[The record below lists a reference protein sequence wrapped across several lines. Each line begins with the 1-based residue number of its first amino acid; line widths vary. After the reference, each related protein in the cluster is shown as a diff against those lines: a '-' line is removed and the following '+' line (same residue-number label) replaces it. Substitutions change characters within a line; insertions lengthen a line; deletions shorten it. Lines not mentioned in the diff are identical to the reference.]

1 MELTDVELD
10 ALMHFYTD
18 MIPAVRNRLRPID
31 HELERKGLLDIYTR
45 PDSMVLAS
53 HGDVH
58 RYHLTITQA
67 GLEAVAERS
76 DLQMVL
82 SCARIGKTVEAIEI
96 VRRLPVDV
104 LPVLLS
110 CEDASVVWY
119 AARRLV

>member
-1 MELTDVELD
+1 MELTDGELD

-18 MIPAVRNRLRPID
+18 MIPAVRNRLCSID
-31 HELERKGLLDIYTR
+31 HELKRKGLLDIYAR
-45 PDSMVLAS
+45 PDSMVLRS
-53 HGDVH
+53 CGSVH

-76 DLQMVL
+76 DLQMAL
-82 SCARIGKTVEAIEI
+82 SCARIGKTVEAVEI
-96 VRRLPVDV
+96 VRRLPVDA

-110 CEDASVVWY
+110 CEDAAVAWY